1 MTTQNSDDGIGA
13 EALHSGQNDGG
24 GGEAGAETT
33 AREVE
38 GSKAM
43 AEEAKAVDNG
53 DESADLRVPT
63 VRKRCSAV
71 FGAKTGHTSTSDG
84 GGVLSAPLTSSAM
97 LGKKPRKQSVL
108 DNAKSNR
115 RAFVQEEQLEPE
127 MESHMRSKDAN
138 SPLPSGFLD
147 TTRTIF
153 RPLMLPKTPVDVF
166 SKYGSLDE
174 MNKTHVIQHTPFH
187 TRFQSPLLLDDLT
200 KKHASS
206 LLFDSQDNYGL
217 DELSADARLMK
228 ISAGAMTMIT
238 ETPKSSHHSTATR
251 TVPIDFEDD
260 RVSESPQLPP
270 PPTVPIPMG
279 HLNDSEFE
287 QWHETE
293 MDEAMEGYCDAVKQY
308 TDKYS
313 RLAAEK
319 KRLLSRIDAVKARSY
334 KFRYDFSEA
343 YQQNEEKRRALCA
356 NLTNI

>member
-24 GGEAGAETT
+24 GEAGAETT
-33 AREVE
+33 AGEVE
-38 GSKAM
+38 GSKEM

-84 GGVLSAPLTSSAM
+84 GLSALTNAM
-97 LGKKPRKQSVL
+97 LGKKPRKQFVL
-108 DNAKSNR
+108 DNAESGWR
-115 RAFVQEEQLEPE
+115 SFVQEEQLEPE

-153 RPLMLPKTPVDVF
+153 RPLMLPKTPIDIF
-166 SKYGSLDE
+166 SKYGSLE
-174 MNKTHVIQHTPFH
+174 EKLNKTHVIQHTPFH
-187 TRFQSPLLLDDLT
+187 TRFQSPLLLDDLN
-200 KKHASS
+200 KQHGPS
-206 LLFDSQDNYGL
+206 LLFGSQENYGL
-217 DELSADARLMK
+217 DELSADARSMK

-293 MDEAMEGYCDAVKQY
+293 MDEAMEGHCDAVKQY

-313 RLAAEK
+313 LLAAEK
-319 KRLLSRIDAVKARSY
+319 KRLLSRIDAVKARIF
-334 KFRYDFSEA
+334 KFRYDFTEA

-356 NLTNI
+356 DLTNI